1 MSERWLMWAGADR
14 VQEDV
19 VSVGFELSHSG
30 GRTRR
35 QFGK

>member
-1 MSERWLMWAGADR
+1 MSEKWLMWAGADR

-19 VSVGFELSHSG
+19 SVGFVLSHSG